1 MCQKETSQSI
11 KHLLFVIFTAQ
22 NVSNKL
28 KSHFKIILNFLT
40 TSILSEIVLIEGRIV
55 LKCIKK
61 EIKSYQKRRV
71 IVYHYIKQFVFDSH
85 KMEYRVQMEICNK
98 KKSLHEIIAYDV
110 CRISTYKVKENM
122 FNCIDIIELKI
133 ML

>member
-1 MCQKETSQSI
+1 VRTMGKQLVNFITCGCESETSQSI
-11 KHLLFVIFTAQ
+11 KHLLFVMFTAQ

-28 KSHFKIILNFLT
+28 KSHFKFILNFLT

-71 IVYHYIKQFVFDSH
+71 IVYHYIKQFVLN
-85 KMEYRVQMEICNK
+85 MTNNK
-98 KKSLHEIIAYDV
+98 CFIDCDV
-110 CRISTYKVKENM
+110 SFCHILYYILLTPFTLLCFCVN
-122 FNCIDIIELKI
+122 L
-133 ML
+133 

>member
-1 MCQKETSQSI
+1 M
-11 KHLLFVIFTAQ
+11 FTAQ

-71 IVYHYIKQFVFDSH
+71 IVHHYIKQFVFDSH

-98 KKSLHEIIAYDV
+98 K
-110 CRISTYKVKENM
+110 
-122 FNCIDIIELKI
+122 
-133 ML
+133 

>member
-1 MCQKETSQSI
+1 M
-11 KHLLFVIFTAQ
+11 FTAQ

-98 KKSLHEIIAYDV
+98 KKSLHEIKAYDV